1 MTDTWKSVERRVAR
15 KLGTE
20 RTGPTGTPK
29 PDVQTSWLCVEVKHR
44 KTLPAWI
51 KDALAQARQHCDE
64 RQLGIAVLHE
74 KHGRDSLVV
83 MSFTDF
89 VDWFGQ
95 TQEKENGE

>member
-1 MTDTWKSVERRVAR
+1 MKSTWKSVERRVAR
-15 KLGTE
+15 QLGTE
-20 RTGPTGTPK
+20 RTGPTGTPQ
-29 PDVQTSWLCVEVKHR
+29 PDAETSWLCVEVKHR
-44 KTLPAWI
+44 KSLPQWLTS
-51 KDALAQARQHCDE
+51 ALAQAKQHCNE

-89 VDWFGQ
+89 VDWSGQ